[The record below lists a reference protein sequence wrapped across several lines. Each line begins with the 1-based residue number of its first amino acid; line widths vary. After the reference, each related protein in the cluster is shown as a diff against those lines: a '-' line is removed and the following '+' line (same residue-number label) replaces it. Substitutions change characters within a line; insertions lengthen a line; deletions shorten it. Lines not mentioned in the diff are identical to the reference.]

1 LKRAVGSS
9 KSQVDINAHPLP
21 RPIRFRPMRKISPQ
35 SIIDDF
41 VEQLGD
47 IKDLYVEGIGALSHD
62 GGKSRLAEYS
72 LLAAAVAW
80 EGFIS
85 DILIA
90 YINKDSA
97 RFKQHLRNSFDE
109 HLKEHDKA
117 KTVFS
122 KYGKIELPSHL
133 SKADVQSLANISGS
147 NITFSSFAL
156 LEERARAWLVQPHA
170 EKFIVITPSQKG
182 VVNAVIAL
190 RNHIAHRSKRSLDAM
205 NDALAEGALY
215 TTGLKRQDNKFHNVG
230 AWLKAKPV
238 GRSESRLITII
249 SILETIGSAC

>member
-1 LKRAVGSS
+1 
-9 KSQVDINAHPLP
+9 
-21 RPIRFRPMRKISPQ
+21 MRKISPQ

-41 VEQLGD
+41 VKQLGD
-47 IKDLYVEGIGALSHD
+47 IKDLYIEGIGALSND

-85 DILIA
+85 DMFIA
-90 YINKDSA
+90 YINADSG

-109 HLKEHDKA
+109 HLTKHDKA
-117 KTVFS
+117 NTVFS
-122 KYGKIELPSHL
+122 KYGKIEFRSHL
-133 SKADVQSLANISGS
+133 TKADVQSLANSSGS
-147 NITFSSFAL
+147 NITFSKFTS
-156 LEERARAWLVQPHA
+156 LEDQAKTWLVQQHA
-170 EKFIVITPSQKG
+170 NKFAKLDPSQKG

-205 NDALAEGALY
+205 NDALAAHALH
-215 TTGLKRQDNKFHNVG
+215 TTGIKRQDNKFHNVG

-249 SILETIGSAC
+249 TILEAIGRAC